1 MANDD
6 IKVKT
11 SIVLSKWVKQ
21 MIKRV
26 AANED
31 IAMSDWIEQA
41 CRDKLMDLGIL
52 PVQDYKDLA
61 DLVDTHYDLLRE
73 QTQIPTKNLD
83 IIRQGGSCSEIDLL
97 RVAMCLDISET
108 DIQNLATKSTTNLTQ
123 EYCSDGV

>member
-6 IKVKT
+6 RKVKT
-11 SIVLSKWVKQ
+11 SIVLSQWAKQ

-31 IAMSDWIEQA
+31 VAMSDWIEQA
-41 CRDKLMDLGIL
+41 CREKLMDLGIL
-52 PVQDYKDLA
+52 PVHDYKDLA
-61 DLVDTHYDLLRE
+61 DLVDTHYNLLRE

-83 IIRQGGSCSEIDLL
+83 NIRRGGSCSEIDLL

-108 DIQNLATKSTTNLTQ
+108 DIRNLATKSTTNLTQ